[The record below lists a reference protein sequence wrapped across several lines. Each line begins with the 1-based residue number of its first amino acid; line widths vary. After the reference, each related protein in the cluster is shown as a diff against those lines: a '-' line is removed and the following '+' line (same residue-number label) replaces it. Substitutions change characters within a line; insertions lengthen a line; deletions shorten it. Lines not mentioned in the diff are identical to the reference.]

1 LTSTVEEKWKMTP
14 GMQTKEVRRV
24 KGLTELK
31 TVITRH
37 VAAKPPRKGTTYL
50 DLFALSMERQ
60 RLEQELAGIE
70 RRRKRV
76 FDRLAEVQTA
86 MEKLVNAAQNTS
98 AEPTR
103 QAACT
108 EQHGE
113 RQWKKM
119 PVEY

>member
-1 LTSTVEEKWKMTP
+1 LTNTVEEEWKMPP
-14 GMQTKEVRRV
+14 GIQTREVRRA

-37 VAAKPPRKGTTYL
+37 IAAKPPRKGTTYL
-50 DLFALSMERQ
+50 DLFALSMEKQ

-76 FDRLAEVQTA
+76 LDRLAEVQTA
-86 MEKLVNAAQNTS
+86 MEKLVNAARNTS
-98 AEPTR
+98 TEPT
-103 QAACT
+103 T
-108 EQHGE
+108 G